1 MCRRPTAWRAISDA
15 APAMMAAPAPPPP
28 PGLEKLAGDVQ
39 VTLQPPLH
47 PLTAQ
52 ACVIY
57 GLLPPG

>member
-1 MCRRPTAWRAISDA
+1 MARYSDA
-15 APAMMAAPAPPPP
+15 APAMMSAPAPP

-39 VTLQPPLH
+39 VTLQPPLY

-57 GLLPPG
+57 GLLSPG

>member
-1 MCRRPTAWRAISDA
+1 
-15 APAMMAAPAPPPP
+15 
-28 PGLEKLAGDVQ
+28 
-39 VTLQPPLH
+39 VTLQPPLY

>member
-1 MCRRPTAWRAISDA
+1 MARYSDA
-15 APAMMAAPAPPPP
+15 APAMMSAPAPLPP

-39 VTLQPPLH
+39 VTLQPPLY